1 MFNLFKSNKLSSV
14 ITVIDIGSSK
24 ITCLIAKI
32 NEQNQE
38 YEVIGNSQN
47 ISKGFRLG
55 NVTNIE
61 DLSTCIAKAVSSSEK
76 MAGISI
82 DKAHIVFNGGKQ
94 SSIIHNSETPIVNGE
109 INDNEIQKLI
119 GNCIHYATSPN
130 LKLLHAIPVKFFIDE
145 SSSIKNP
152 KGMVGHILK
161 GEVNICSISESTLS
175 NIARIIERNHIEI
188 ESFISSTYSNGFSS
202 LNKEELRLGCALI
215 DIGASTT
222 SVGIFYEDSLIYSFD
237 IPLGGYN
244 ITNDIASG
252 LATTITEAERIKVLH
267 GNLYNSTFSSNE
279 QINIAS
285 QDQNNTNAYQTV
297 SIGIINEIIKA
308 RISEIFE
315 IVEKH
320 LKIKKYD
327 HFLKTKVVFTGG
339 ASQITGLEEI
349 SKNLLS
355 RFTRVSSPVR
365 INGLP
370 DAACNSN
377 FATVIGAL
385 LSINKNSTLNN
396 NINLNEKLNSF
407 QKLYRWMATNV

>member
-1 MFNLFKSNKLSSV
+1 M
-14 ITVIDIGSSK
+14 
-24 ITCLIAKI
+24 
-32 NEQNQE
+32 
-38 YEVIGNSQN
+38 
-47 ISKGFRLG
+47 
-55 NVTNIE
+55 
-61 DLSTCIAKAVSSSEK
+61 
-76 MAGISI
+76 
-82 DKAHIVFNGGKQ
+82 
-94 SSIIHNSETPIVNGE
+94 
-109 INDNEIQKLI
+109 
-119 GNCIHYATSPN
+119 
-130 LKLLHAIPVKFFIDE
+130 
-145 SSSIKNP
+145 
-152 KGMVGHILK
+152 
-161 GEVNICSISESTLS
+161 
-175 NIARIIERNHIEI
+175 
-188 ESFISSTYSNGFSS
+188 
-202 LNKEELRLGCALI
+202 
-215 DIGASTT
+215 
-222 SVGIFYEDSLIYSFD
+222 
-237 IPLGGYN
+237 
-244 ITNDIASG
+244 
-252 LATTITEAERIKVLH
+252 
-267 GNLYNSTFSSNE
+267 YNSTFSSNE

-365 INGLP
+365 LSGLP
-370 DAACNSN
+370 DAACTSN